1 MRSDRITKPDIPPFS
16 MSTEEWQARLDLAAM
31 YRLVHH
37 FRMTDTIYTHISMR
51 LPGATEAFL
60 INPFGLLYDEITASN
75 LVKVTVDGDILDD
88 PVGLG
93 INQAGFVIHGAIHAA
108 RPDVHVVLHTHTND
122 GVAVAIHGQGV
133 LPLSQHTA
141 SIMRNIAYHAF
152 EGIAVDLDEQERL
165 VKDLGLKRM
174 MILND
179 HGLLTAGRS
188 AAETFGLMLTLQRAC
203 EIQVAAFSC
212 GPVRT
217 INEAALAS
225 TKTTVEAAE
234 DGHDRQW
241 DALVRMLDRMD
252 SGFRA

>member
-1 MRSDRITKPDIPPFS
+1 MRRHRITKLDIPPFS

-51 LPGATEAFL
+51 IPGAKEAFL

-93 INQAGFVIHGAIHAA
+93 INQAGFAIHGAIHAA
-108 RPDVHVVLHTHTND
+108 RTDVHAVLHTHTKER
-122 GVAVAIHGQGV
+122 VAVAIHAPGL
-133 LPLSQHTA
+133 LPLRQHAA
-141 SIMRNIAYHAF
+141 SVAHHIAYHAF
-152 EGIAVDLDEQERL
+152 ENIAADLDEQERL
-165 VKDLGLKRM
+165 VNDLGAKRM
-174 MILND
+174 MILNN

-188 AAETFGLMLTLQRAC
+188 AAETFGLMLALQCAC
-203 EIQVAAFSC
+203 EVQVATLSC
-212 GPVRT
+212 SPVRT
-217 INEAALAS
+217 ISEAALAS
-225 TKTTVEAAE
+225 TNANVEAAE
-234 DGHDRQW
+234 GAHVRQW

-252 SGFRA
+252 SGFRT